1 MATTVDTLLVRIEA
15 DMADLKRGLE
25 KVEKQTTNT
34 TEKMKRAFR
43 GVGVALA
50 SIGGAAVMGSFIK
63 TSVQTGMAVEN
74 LRVQMNA
81 LLGSVEEGGKAFE
94 KMTEFAAGVPFSLDQ
109 IQAGSGSLA
118 AAANNAD
125 ELRELM
131 QITGNIAAQFNIPF
145 EMAAENV
152 QRALSA
158 GAASADLFQ
167 QKGVNAFMGFQA
179 GVSYS
184 SAETAKVLQE
194 TFGTGGTSDGAMA
207 EFAKTSAGV
216 ASMFGD
222 AMFKMQRAFAEGGLN
237 EGFQKIT
244 KALTNLATALTPV
257 MTGLGMFANAVAS
270 VIAPAIDA
278 LANNLDIL
286 GYALAGIIGRFIML
300 KTVMLAAMAVGMARS
315 FAVTAIA
322 AHGATSALTLMQKGI
337 VVSIAGVKGLQ
348 GALIIL
354 RGVLLTVLPMAI
366 FAGIAWIAVKFFELK
381 KRAGSFGEAMAL
393 LKDVFVAAFDVMK
406 AVVKSFPDRWEAM
419 TKRIY
424 AGWLE
429 TLATMQA
436 NLAEFIVAAGAA
448 VGRIPTMG
456 GIGADL
462 ISLGAEE
469 AAQAME
475 KFAEASAIVVAADR
489 DDAEGK
495 AKVTEATNKLKAA
508 ITVIKDLMKD
518 TEGEEAQEVAL
529 NKVKVALD
537 GVNTKL
543 EETKPF
549 YDSFESNI
557 KSLAQGVSNSFADM
571 LMSGKMNMES
581 LKDVFRSFVKTMIAK
596 AIELF
601 IINKILGTVFGIPTT
616 THASGAT
623 TIGTAAT
630 GGTIQGGKPY
640 LVGERGPELI
650 VPNTGGTVL
659 NAHNTKNALG
669 GGAAT
674 IVNQTINVETGVSQT
689 VRAEMLSLLPRFK
702 QDTMAAVV
710 DAKRRGGTYGQA
722 FG

>member
-25 KVEKQTTNT
+25 KVEKQTQST

-63 TSVQTGMAVEN
+63 SSVQTGMAVEN

-244 KALTNLATALTPV
+244 KALTNLVGALTPV

-270 VIAPAIDA
+270 VIAPAIDI

-286 GYALAGIIGRFIML
+286 GYALAGIIARF
-300 KTVMLAAMAVGMARS
+300 VVVRSAMLAAMAV
-315 FAVTAIA
+315 T
-322 AHGATSALTLMQKGI
+322 TLMTASVQ
-337 VVSIAGVKGLQ
+337 SLQ
-348 GALIIL
+348 GALVIL
-354 RGVLLTVLPMAI
+354 RGVLLTVLPIAI
-366 FAGIAWIAVKFFELK
+366 FAGIAFLVAKFFELK
-381 KRAGSFGEAMAL
+381 KRAGSFSEAMAL
-393 LKDVFVAAFDVMK
+393 LKNVFIAAFDVMK
-406 AVVKSFPDRWEAM
+406 AVVNSFPNRWEAM

-495 AKVTEATNKLKAA
+495 AKVAEATSRVKDA
-508 ITVIKDLMKD
+508 ITAIKDIMKD

-529 NKVKVALD
+529 NKVKVALAQ
-537 GVNTKL
+537 VNGEL

-549 YDSFESNI
+549 YDAYESNV
-557 KSLAQGVSNSFADM
+557 KSLASSISNSFSDM
-571 LMSGKMNMES
+571 LLSGKFNMES

-596 AIELF
+596 ALELF
-601 IINKILGTVFGIPTT
+601 VINKILGSLFGLPTT
-616 THASGAT
+616 TYASGAT
-623 TIGTAAT
+623 VLGKKAT
-630 GGTIQGGKPY
+630 GGTMQGGKPY

-650 VPNTGGTVL
+650 VPNSASTAMNGHNTRSALKGGGGTV
-659 NAHNTKNALG
+659 
-669 GGAAT
+669 
-674 IVNQTINVETGVSQT
+674 VNQTINISAGVAQT
-689 VRAEMLSLLPRFK
+689 VKAEMLSMLPQIK
-702 QDTMAAVV
+702 ADTMRSVA
-710 DAKRRGGTYGQA
+710 DANMRGGSYRRA
-722 FG
+722 LA

>member
-1 MATTVDTLLVRIEA
+1 
-15 DMADLKRGLE
+15 
-25 KVEKQTTNT
+25 
-34 TEKMKRAFR
+34 MKRAFR

-50 SIGGAAVMGSFIK
+50 SIGGAAVMGSFVKSSI
-63 TSVQTGMAVEN
+63 QTGMAVEN

-184 SAETAKVLQE
+184 SAETAKVLQQ
-194 TFGTGGTSDGAMA
+194 TFGTGGSSDGAMA
-207 EFAKTSAGV
+207 NFAKTSAGV

-257 MTGLGMFANAVAS
+257 MANLGVFANAVAS

-286 GYALAGIIGRFIML
+286 GYALAGIIGRFVML
-300 KTVMLAAMAVGMARS
+300 KTVMLAAMAVGMAKS
-315 FAVTAIA
+315 FAATAIA

-337 VVSIAGVKGLQ
+337 VVTIAGVNGLK
-348 GALIIL
+348 GALVIL
-354 RGVLLTVLPMAI
+354 RGVLLTVLPIAL
-366 FAGIAWIAVKFFELK
+366 FAGIAWVIVKFLELK
-381 KRAGSFGEAMAL
+381 KRAGSFAEAMKL
-393 LKDVFVAAFDVMK
+393 LKEVFVSAFEVMRTQITGFFKNFKASVMDIQAAFITM
-406 AVVKSFPDRWEAM
+406 
-419 TKRIY
+419 
-424 AGWLE
+424 
-429 TLATMQA
+429 LATISTRFGKF
-436 NLAEFIVAAGAA
+436 LK
-448 VGRIPTMG
+448 
-456 GIGADL
+456 DL
-462 ISLGAEE
+462 SISLEQVPGMRQIQSRLLDSYLDFNDAAYELRQT
-469 AAQAME
+469 AAQLGSDAGILRDE
-475 KFAEASAIVVAADR
+475 AIYDNINAAERLKEAF
-489 DDAEGK
+489 K
-495 AKVTEATNKLKAA
+495 A
-508 ITVIKDLMKD
+508 IKDIMKD

-529 NKVKVALD
+529 NKVKVALSDLGGDIEEKLTPKMQTLHDAAAAMGD
-537 GVNTKL
+537 GVTSLFRKMLDGTKV
-543 EETKPF
+543 TMKDF
-549 YDSFESNI
+549 GDMI
-557 KSLAQGVSNSFADM
+557 KASVADM
-571 LMSGKMNMES
+571 IAQIFRLAVINQMMNAIFGNVTGYTPLPTMNVFGKAGGGKMN
-581 LKDVFRSFVKTMIAK
+581 
-596 AIELF
+596 
-601 IINKILGTVFGIPTT
+601 GPT
-616 THASGAT
+616 
-623 TIGTAAT
+623 
-630 GGTIQGGKPY
+630 
-640 LVGERGPELI
+640 LVGERGPELYF
-650 VPNTGGTVL
+650 PNTGRIANNQDTM
-659 NAHNTKNALG
+659 NILG
-669 GGAAT
+669 GGGGT
-674 IVNQTINVETGVSQT
+674 VVHQTINVDAGVSQT
-689 VRAEMLSLLPRFK
+689 VRAEMMSLLPRFK

-710 DAKRRGGTYGQA
+710 DAKRRGGSFGQA